1 MIVRP
6 SHIHSH
12 LFVGLTNNLGGDV
25 NKYIL
30 YTYISDIVMD
40 VLHSLHVLVSRSGLS
55 EVGMLQL

>member
-12 LFVGLTNNLGGDV
+12 LFVGLTNNLGGGV

-30 YTYISDIVMD
+30 YISDIVMD
-40 VLHSLHVLVSRSGLS
+40 VLHSLHVLVSWSSLS